1 MAPKLSRPS
10 ASPQAVLD
18 LFKVHLQAQ
27 QLACARSKPGQWF
40 DCCTDK
46 ERYSFLENY
55 QSLVQ
60 AVIELDPYVL
70 KSTLNEVFLQ
80 LNQWQDGRLAG
91 KDAELWA
98 RAQAYHFRNLLA
110 LSRKIASRCT
120 TRLRLPAAVRSV
132 VEHVR
137 HQTTVSSS
145 SLGTSLAASP
155 VASGSSRL
163 GQPSGFQQLEAGHL
177 TGCQKH
183 QPAKDIWALYGLPAP
198 GGPEVRDVPS
208 SQEEPVLISSS
219 QEMEAESCNT
229 GSSAS
234 QPSLPQG
241 VTYWDPHLGS
251 VVHCT
256 SEGLIKA
263 KTTPGPQGFIVGTFE
278 GFDAQPFVTEVPNL
292 ALEKSRK

>member
-120 TRLRLPAAVRSV
+120 TGLRLPAAVRSV

-137 HQTTVSSS
+137 HQKTVSSS

-155 VASGSSRL
+155 VASSSSRL
-163 GQPSGFQQLEAGHL
+163 GTSLA
-177 TGCQKH
+177 
-183 QPAKDIWALYGLPAP
+183 A
-198 GGPEVRDVPS
+198 RS
-208 SQEEPVLISSS
+208 
-219 QEMEAESCNT
+219 
-229 GSSAS
+229 
-234 QPSLPQG
+234 PSLPKTSG
-241 VTYWDPHLGS
+241 
-251 VVHCT
+251 HCMACQLLVGQKSET
-256 SEGLIKA
+256 SPA
-263 KTTPGPQGFIVGTFE
+263 ARRNQC
-278 GFDAQPFVTEVPNL
+278 
-292 ALEKSRK
+292 